1 MTKRGTGRR
10 VCSSDEKKKKKKKKA
25 YGEIA
30 VIYWAY
36 DRDGNETV
44 WFDYKKVEESKEEE
58 KNKCR
63 KMCVLVYP
71 ALIPT

>member
-1 MTKRGTGRR
+1 MKKRGIGRR
-10 VCSSDEKKKKKKKKA
+10 ICSSDEKKKA

-44 WFDYKKVEESKEEE
+44 SFDKKVEESKEEE
-58 KNKCR
+58 KNKYR